1 MNPLNGSFSFLVDA
15 LPPNTPLRV
24 NIYARNARKRSPV
37 AVELEARTL
46 RAAERRIDYAQQGGG
61 EHHSGGGGGDSLA
74 ARGRKASFFE
84 ELYGGYGRFRS
95 KHLVVGLLIGAVA
108 VAVFVAILL
117 IVIASIRSKTDTGGG
132 RHLQGQET
140 RFSSFDA
147 GGGGGGGK
155 QKMGRKMAG
164 RESSLRHSAT
174 LHLEDFKETAF
185 MTTTDEEAGEALHGG
200 TVVTCSGNAQSKCS
214 SSQLHSSTTLQH
226 DIVPGGTAAAIYGDY
241 AHYGGLDGDDD
252 NSMRSDHQLIQQAS
266 NTLESST
273 AINSSSNNNNNSS
286 GGGSKSYYHHHRSRG
301 PPSYFDL
308 EQSVGQSHH
317 LTSDTSVP
325 RAFVNLISSPV
336 GSAGTVG
343 TAVVEAKP
351 DLIQTATIYSNAGA
365 KDPSSAIFDT
375 ISFESHHGTAPE
387 SATAS
392 AGTAYLNELGPTMIA
407 VTGEQI
413 SGKCSCESGE
423 GGGGGGGGSGS

>member
-61 EHHSGGGGGDSLA
+61 EHHSGGGGGGDSLA

-117 IVIASIRSKTDTGGG
+117 IVIASIRNKTDTGGG

-140 RFSSFDA
+140 RLSSFDA

-185 MTTTDEEAGEALHGG
+185 MTTTDEETGEALHGG

-252 NSMRSDHQLIQQAS
+252 SSMRSDHQLIQQAS

-273 AINSSSNNNNNSS
+273 AINSSNNSS
-286 GGGSKSYYHHHRSRG
+286 NGSKSYYHHHHRSRG